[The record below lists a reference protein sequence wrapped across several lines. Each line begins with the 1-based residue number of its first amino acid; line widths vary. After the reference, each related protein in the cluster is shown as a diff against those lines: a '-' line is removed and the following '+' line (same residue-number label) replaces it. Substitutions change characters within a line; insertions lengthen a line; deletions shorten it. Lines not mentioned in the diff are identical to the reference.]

1 MTHRSNHWL
10 LLSILGAVGIGMIL
24 TTGCIGIVTEQD
36 LIPYRLGNL
45 VYVDAAP
52 HLFHCGFAPE
62 IDVIYV
68 NLGGNQRT
76 IYVNTFIPNRDYYQ
90 FGILSPQSQKVHA
103 IVDVLYVN
111 GTTIR
116 IFEGDV

>member
-1 MTHRSNHWL
+1 MTRRSNHWL

-52 HLFHCGFAPE
+52 YLFGLGVAPE
-62 IDVIYV
+62 IDVIYI
-68 NLGGNQRT
+68 NIGGSTKTVYAHANEPYRA
-76 IYVNTFIPNRDYYQ
+76 YYQ
-90 FGILSPQSQKVHA
+90 FGIRVPQSQKVHA
-103 IVDVLYVN
+103 IVDVLYIN